1 MNAGCAMIEMI
12 IGTLFLFLFVS
23 SGKQKNKEAM
33 SHDIAPPS
41 RIYNNFT
48 TDHRFM
54 IISRTYERV
63 QNYDLF

>member
-12 IGTLFLFLFVS
+12 IGTLFCFYLFRWVN
-23 SGKQKNKEAM
+23 KNKEAM